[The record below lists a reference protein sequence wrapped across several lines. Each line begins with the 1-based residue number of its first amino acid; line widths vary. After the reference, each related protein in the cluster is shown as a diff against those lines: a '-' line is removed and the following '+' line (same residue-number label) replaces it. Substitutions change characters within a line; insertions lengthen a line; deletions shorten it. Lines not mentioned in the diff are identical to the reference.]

1 MPSAELI
8 QTWENIALSLA
19 PTPRYDKHGQVIP
32 LGKPEPVVR
41 YYVVWVGR
49 AVGIFMN
56 WGIANA
62 MTCGFP
68 GASHKKYETLEA
80 AQLAWR
86 QGPLGH
92 LGEWLPP
99 LPPAVPSLPR
109 APSPTASSLTDLDDR
124 HSDGSSSDP
133 PSGAESPPGG
143 QQFGAYHATQY
154 VKVAIPRDLKREIS
168 SEREGDTALADPR
181 PSSPTPSSISSIS
194 RLSELTISTGTLS
207 TSDVRTPR
215 IPTPSLGV
223 STPARQTSPIPSTP
237 TSPITSRSLSCGP
250 GKRREPAPIRITPAS
265 ATPDR
270 RMHGRQTPTP
280 AFQPR
285 AERVGDG
292 HGKGKSPQK
301 QVAGPSFSQD
311 ASVSKPPKPLQS
323 SAPQTVVVPERRDV
337 YVVVRGDRPGVYLD
351 RNTAMLMLGTSPG
364 MKIVRFHSR
373 KGAAWYFVQEYMA
386 GRVGI
391 PVVVVDDD

>member
-1 MPSAELI
+1 MPSAELVA
-8 QTWENIALSLA
+8 TWENIANSLA
-19 PTPRYDKHGQVIP
+19 PTPRYDQYGQVVP

-62 MTCGFP
+62 MTCGYP
-68 GASHKKYETLEA
+68 GAAHKKYETLEA

-92 LGEWLPP
+92 LGEWHPP
-99 LPPAVPSLPR
+99 PPPALPSLPPT
-109 APSPTASSLTDLDDR
+109 PSSAARSLTDPDD
-124 HSDGSSSDP
+124 HLSDDS
-133 PSGAESPPGG
+133 
-143 QQFGAYHATQY
+143 
-154 VKVAIPRDLKREIS
+154 AIP
-168 SEREGDTALADPR
+168 SERQDNTTLGGPR

-194 RLSELTISTGTLS
+194 HLSELTISSGTLS
-207 TSDVRTPR
+207 TPTARTPR
-215 IPTPSLGV
+215 ILTPSVGV
-223 STPARQTSPIPSTP
+223 STPARPTTPIASAP

-250 GKRREPAPIRITPAS
+250 GKRREPAPIRITPARHGTT

-270 RMHGRQTPTP
+270 RSHPRQNPTP
-280 AFQPR
+280 ASQT
-285 AERVGDG
+285 
-292 HGKGKSPQK
+292 HGEPALDVHAKGESPQK
-301 QVAGPSFSQD
+301 PITAPSFSRE
-311 ASVSKPPKPLQS
+311 ASSSKPSKSLQS
-323 SAPQTVVVPERRDV
+323 PAPQTVVVPERRDV

-351 RNTAMLMLGTSPG
+351 RTTAILMLGTSPG